1 MLLRP
6 CQRQISMPVQS
17 FTKVRRLSL
26 KMKNFHPEILTFF
39 ILWLSFIHSM
49 QANQPNIVRQT
60 NLSHWV
66 SPTPS
71 AQETHRL
78 REAAMKRS
86 HRYHPVLVESL
97 LIAER
102 FSHTDRAPNFLL
114 SVSSVTGTCAFD
126 QCKKWLCPWGVER
139 VDETHRP
146 ELPTAPAHLRNSEF
160 YEDKNWH
167 WHLDV
172 VKSLIDDE
180 THQFD
185 RIFLCEPMSFEW
197 LENLYKHPVE
207 EIHILYDGIPKS
219 LNDGLPLQAVSD
231 IARCETLRVIECE
244 NIEIQQRH
252 THIMTRM
259 RNMEAFIGIANPDGI
274 INQVHFYETLPNL
287 TYIHFFSPWEVPTD
301 AEYEAMTDLIRARRD
316 TLEHIEFVLPPRSKL
331 LAALT
336 HCPKLRSFRLQAF
349 APIVDSD
356 LKAFLSHPN
365 IRQNIRDI
373 WLGYTQIGAGT
384 FALLAKMRNLR
395 WINLSNTALTGDEL
409 NAILRANKEHIRS
422 VHAGRRPVAFSEST
436 PLSSIGRFS
445 HRTVRFR
452 SMHCMALSLGRRIR
466 RRGTQG
472 WDPKRSAVSS

>member
-1 MLLRP
+1 ML
-6 CQRQISMPVQS
+6 
-17 FTKVRRLSL
+17 T
-26 KMKNFHPEILTFF
+26 
-39 ILWLSFIHSM
+39 
-49 QANQPNIVRQT
+49 NQPSTAKQT

-114 SVSSVTGTCAFD
+114 SVSSVTSTCAFD

-146 ELPTAPAHLRNSEF
+146 ELPMAPAHLRNSEL
-160 YEDKNWH
+160 YDDVNC
-167 WHLDV
+167 HLQLDE
-172 VKSLIDDE
+172 VKRLIDDE
-180 THQFD
+180 TNQFD
-185 RIFLCEPMSFEW
+185 RIFLCEPMSFKW
-197 LENLYKHPVE
+197 LANLYKHPVE

-219 LNDGLPLQAVSD
+219 LNDGLPLQTVSD

-244 NIEIQQRH
+244 NIEIQKRH

-259 RNMEAFIGIANPDGI
+259 PNMEAFIGIANPDGI
-274 INQVHFYETLPNL
+274 INQVQHYQMLPHL
-287 TYIHFFSPWEVPTD
+287 TYIHFFNAWD
-301 AEYEAMTDLIRARRD
+301 APNDEDYEAMTTLIWLRRD
-316 TLEHIEFVLPPRSKL
+316 TLEHIEFVLPPRGKL

-336 HCPKLRSFRLQAF
+336 QCPKLRSFRLQAF

-422 VHAGRRPVAFSEST
+422 VHAGGCPGVGSEIFSGIEECAYLDRVCLHGNEKLREAAAAYIRAKRPNYAAITFAFE
-436 PLSSIGRFS
+436 
-445 HRTVRFR
+445 
-452 SMHCMALSLGRRIR
+452 
-466 RRGTQG
+466 
-472 WDPKRSAVSS
+472 